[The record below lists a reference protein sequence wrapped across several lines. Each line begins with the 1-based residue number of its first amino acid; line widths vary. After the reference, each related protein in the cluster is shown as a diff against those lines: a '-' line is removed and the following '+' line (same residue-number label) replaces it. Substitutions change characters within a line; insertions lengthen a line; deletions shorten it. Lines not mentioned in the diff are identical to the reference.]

1 MKKLSGVSDNRNK
14 LCNLYYNNLDYSAYH
29 AGYNNTVLCS
39 CRLPIKSQILQLVF
53 WESGLPSL
61 EDSVGPPLLPET
73 SDSLRSSFPPSL
85 SSDPPAG
92 ESSLVISLSQR
103 IKSPTVMISSRFLSS
118 TESVPLNTVDLP
130 SASAIMCVL
139 SCFYQRENIEQ
150 FKIRS
155 DNLSNHDPT

>member
-1 MKKLSGVSDNRNK
+1 MSDNRNK
-14 LCNLYYNNLDYSAYH
+14 LCNLYHNNLDYSAH
-29 AGYNNTVLCS
+29 HTGYNNNVLCS
-39 CRLPIKSQILQLVF
+39 CRLPVKSQILQHVF

-61 EDSVGPPLLPET
+61 EDSVGPSLLPET

-92 ESSLVISLSQR
+92 GKSSGYLSVSQS
-103 IKSPTVMISSRFLSS
+103 IKSPTVMISSHLLSS

-139 SCFYQRENIEQ
+139 SCFYQRENIEN
-150 FKIRS
+150 FKLRS
-155 DNLSNHDPT
+155 DNLCNPNPP